1 MNAYSTLIPAED
13 GERPGF
19 GQTAASAMSLKW
31 SALHDAAGV
40 AAMLAGITVE
50 SSGPEVRDFPAAVR
64 KAAGWRRDRKAESSK
79 RWASKA
85 ANFIR
90 DSILKDDCPDTG
102 CGIKASAFHTQL
114 HFSHAESGKSA
125 WVVVMPQ

>member
-64 KAAGWRRDRKAESSK
+64 KAAGWRRDRAEQGIEDLT
-79 RWASKA
+79 AILEPALA
-85 ANFIR
+85 ALMAVNARGANPAVPALALWQEFRAAR
-90 DSILKDDCPDTG
+90 DALLALVPPREG
-102 CGIKASAFHTQL
+102 R
-114 HFSHAESGKSA
+114 
-125 WVVVMPQ
+125 